1 MNKLRQKKESW
12 YMRRRKQTTKD
23 WLRFWVFSDMAFERL
38 NPEE

>member
-12 YMRRRKQTTKD
+12 YQSRRKRLQKD
-23 WLRFWVFSDMAFERL
+23 WLRFWVFTDMAFERL